1 MTAKEMFEALGYEFI
16 ESKELIQ
23 YLIDGGADGDYMA
36 IEFWLNDHTFSA
48 QYNYEPKEVTMS
60 EYKAIQQQI
69 KELGWI

>member
-16 ESKELIQ
+16 ESKELIR

-36 IEFWLNDHTFSA
+36 IEFWRNERTFSA

-60 EYKAIQQQI
+60 EYKAIQRQI

>member
-36 IEFWLNDHTFSA
+36 IEFWLNEHTFSA
-48 QYNYEPKEVTMS
+48 
-60 EYKAIQQQI
+60 
-69 KELGWI
+69 

>member
-16 ESKELIQ
+16 ESKELIR

-36 IEFWLNDHTFSA
+36 IEFWLNEHTFSA

-69 KELGWI
+69 NELGWI